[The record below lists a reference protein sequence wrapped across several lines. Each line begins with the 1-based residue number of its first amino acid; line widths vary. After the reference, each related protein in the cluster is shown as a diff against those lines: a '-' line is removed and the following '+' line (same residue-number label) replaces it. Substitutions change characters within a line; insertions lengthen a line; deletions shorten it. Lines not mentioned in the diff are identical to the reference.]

1 MTVLPAG
8 YAKRLIYQMLVLAR
22 RYELNGKALI
32 LVISPLKSIFE
43 RSAVGDGIMESLG
56 YPSADCSNFPVLFT
70 NAN

>member
-8 YAKRLIYQMLVLAR
+8 YGKNLIYQMLVLAR

-32 LVISPLKSIFE
+32 LITPLKSIFE

-56 YPSADCSNFPVLFT
+56 YPSTDCSNFPVLFT
-70 NAN
+70 DAN